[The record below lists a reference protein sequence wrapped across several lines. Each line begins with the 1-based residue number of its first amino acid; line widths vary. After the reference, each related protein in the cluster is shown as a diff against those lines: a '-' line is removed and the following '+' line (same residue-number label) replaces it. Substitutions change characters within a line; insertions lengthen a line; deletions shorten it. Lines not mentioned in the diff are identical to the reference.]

1 MDEQDIL
8 LHHPFESYN
17 VVIDF
22 VRQAA
27 ADPAVLAIKQT
38 LYRTHSESVMVK
50 ALVEAARSGKE
61 VTAVIE
67 LRARFDE
74 ESNLKLANR
83 LHEAGVLV
91 LIWCTGL

>member
-1 MDEQDIL
+1 MKLLLILFVKQQPIL
-8 LHHPFESYN
+8 LC
-17 VVIDF
+17 
-22 VRQAA
+22 
-27 ADPAVLAIKQT
+27 LAIKQT
-38 LYRTHSESVMVK
+38 LYRTHSESIMVK

-83 LHEAGVLV
+83 LA
-91 LIWCTGL
+91 